1 MFFLAQRRLF
11 PSFQLF
17 SEGNQFS
24 RKCCKECKPPDRRR
38 RGACKL
44 ALCEKGEAKHDEN
57 LKTHFHHGKSPLFF
71 SPLLSQNRTF
81 FPPWKITFLPPS
93 SPHIHPTLPC
103 KVMKT
108 ISSIFSLLSSA
119 GCATHSSLRY
129 PVQQTFVEWMSYDF
143 TSASSEATMLCCWWK
158 TESAIEFSSRIFTLF
173 LSQNSRPAARA
184 NGKLVAF
191 SAAFQNLLL
200 FNFHHSLTRERKAFS
215 LKDFSFVLEV
225 YEARYSEVFICYLL
239 F

>member
-44 ALCEKGEAKHDEN
+44 ALCEKGRQSMTRISKHISTME
-57 LKTHFHHGKSPLFF
+57 SRRF
-71 SPLLSQNRTF
+71 S
-81 FPPWKITFLPPS
+81 
-93 SPHIHPTLPC
+93 
-103 KVMKT
+103 
-108 ISSIFSLLSSA
+108 SLLSSLR
-119 GCATHSSLRY
+119 TEHFFHHEKSHSCHPPPPTFTPLSHVKSWKQFRAFSLSSPALAVPHILLRY

-184 NGKLVAF
+184 NGKLAAF